1 MHSFSRD
8 LSRLN
13 SDGES
18 EKGSESSEESSS
30 EEETNAVDDARN
42 RVGQLPP
49 IANSDSE
56 DEPSSN
62 HGLQANLNS
71 TLSTMS
77 LAPPPDAPAT
87 SNSRLGAM
95 NAEKVAQARLERK
108 MAQGAKKSG
117 GAKVKGSGS
126 DESEDENDNRKA
138 GKMMKAADLG
148 APREM
153 SRRERF
159 VPWLLFPNLVADT
172 SCSEQA
178 DKAAA
183 KERYAKL
190 HAAGKV
196 ILTLQSRFSRI
207 DISTTR
213 RQTKRRQISVDSPL
227 FVNNENSPP
236 PNESPK
242 QLVSPSLA
250 SLC

>member
-1 MHSFSRD
+1 MISGLETQVNSVKQSEVEDDSAFRLPSQLLVLTLHDDSFSRD

-30 EEETNAVDDARN
+30 EEEETVDDSRD

-56 DEPSSN
+56 EEPTSN
-62 HGLQANLNS
+62 HGLQRNLNS

-77 LAPPPDAPAT
+77 LAPPEEAPAT

-108 MAQGAKKSG
+108 MAQGAKKGS

-126 DESEDENDNRKA
+126 EESEDENDNRKA

-148 APREM
+148 VPREM
-153 SRRERF
+153 SRREK
-159 VPWLLFPNLVADT
+159 LVVL
-172 SCSEQA
+172 SHSSF
-178 DKAAA
+178 
-183 KERYAKL
+183 
-190 HAAGKV
+190 H
-196 ILTLQSRFSRI
+196 S
-207 DISTTR
+207 
-213 RQTKRRQISVDSPL
+213 
-227 FVNNENSPP
+227 
-236 PNESPK
+236 
-242 QLVSPSLA
+242 
-250 SLC
+250 